1 MHLDD
6 AVDLVILHIGHGDV
20 VAEQK
25 AQPLVII
32 LEIQALAH
40 TGGQLVDEA
49 EHAVVGA
56 GMLLVAQIGGEIAA
70 KGAAL
75 RALHVPLADAVRH
88 LRFQVKALAVRVEI
102 IVQRIV
108 QLVLVHAQQLVAGL
122 QTKGLR
128 FAALFDPLDLDRHA
142 PTRLSSFRF
151 CKRTAIFSSEHTFT
165 VSSGEP

>member
-1 MHLDD
+1 M
-6 AVDLVILHIGHGDV
+6 VLHVRHGDV
-20 VAEQK
+20 VAEQEG
-25 AQPLVII
+25 QPLIVI
-32 LEIQALAH
+32 LEIQALPH

-49 EHAVVGA
+49 KHAVVRA
-56 GMLLVAQIGGEIAA
+56 GVLLVAQIGVEIAA
-70 KGAAL
+70 EGAAHF
-75 RALHVPLADAVRH
+75 ALHVPLADAVRH

-122 QTKGLR
+122 QTEGLR
-128 FAALFDPLDLDRHA
+128 FAALFDPLDPDCHA

-151 CKRTAIFSSEHTFT
+151 RKRTAIFSSEHTFT